1 MRELRRP
8 GQVPSGP
15 DVTHGLDTN
24 GDGRPDTSVTTD
36 GEDLVLSTDLD
47 GDGFADQILRIGADG
62 VVREAVLEFPA
73 VDQPGDHPG
82 DAIIDGMSGGA
93 ALGCQ

>member
-8 GQVPSGP
+8 GQVPAGP
-15 DVTHGLDTN
+15 DVTGGHDTDL
-24 GDGRPDTSVTTD
+24 DGRPDTTVTSD
-36 GEDLVLSTDLD
+36 GEDLVLATDLD

-73 VDQPGDHPG
+73 VDRPGEV
-82 DAIIDGMSGGA
+82 IIEGMSGGA
-93 ALGCQ
+93 ELGSH